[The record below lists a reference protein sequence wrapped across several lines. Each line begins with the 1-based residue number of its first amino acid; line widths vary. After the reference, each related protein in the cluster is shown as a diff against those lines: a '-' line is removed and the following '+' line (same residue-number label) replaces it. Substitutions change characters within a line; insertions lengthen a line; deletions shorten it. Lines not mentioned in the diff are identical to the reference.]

1 MVLMFLTGD
10 GMRGGALHRHIEGA
24 EFLGARR
31 TLPRYRFYSIRDEFP
46 ALHPVGA
53 GGSAILGELYQVPM
67 PALHG
72 LLAREPAELELSIV
86 ELAPGESGRLLG
98 CHGRRRGRGG
108 RGCGAVVWHDLAARG
123 GDPRPPRG
131 HQPLRRVARLP
142 RAGGAAGGVGGGQP
156 SWITER
162 TLPAGSLNQAM
173 SGPPCRLIPLGS
185 TKS

>member
-46 ALHPVGA
+46 ALHPVGD
-53 GGSAILGELYQVPM
+53 GGCAILGELYQVPM

-86 ELAPGESGRLLG
+86 ELAPG
-98 CHGRRRGRGG
+98 
-108 RGCGAVVWHDLAARG
+108 D
-123 GDPRPPRG
+123 
-131 HQPLRRVARLP
+131 
-142 RAGGAAGGVGGGQP
+142 
-156 SWITER
+156 
-162 TLPAGSLNQAM
+162 PAGSSAAPDGATAGETGAVELSFGMILRRGEETRGRHEDISHRGGWRAYR
-173 SGPPCRLIPLGS
+173 GLAAPPAV
-185 TKS
+185 